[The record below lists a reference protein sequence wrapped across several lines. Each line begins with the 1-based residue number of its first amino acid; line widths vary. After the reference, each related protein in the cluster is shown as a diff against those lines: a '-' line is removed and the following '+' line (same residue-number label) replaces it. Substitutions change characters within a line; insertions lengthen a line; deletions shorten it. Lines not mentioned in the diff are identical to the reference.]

1 MAKTSMI
8 MREKKRAKLNKKFDE
23 KRQKLKTIILSP
35 HASDDEKIK
44 AEMGLQSL
52 PRDSSRIRQRK
63 RCRLCGRSRAYN
75 RLTGLCRIHMRYAVM
90 NGLVP
95 GMHKAQVDEPP

>member
-23 KRQKLKTIILSP
+23 KRQKLKATIVSL
-35 HASDDEKIK
+35 HASDDEKVQ
-44 AEMGLQSL
+44 AELELQSL
-52 PRDSSRIRQRK
+52 PRDSSRTRQRN

-75 RLTGLCRIHMRYAVM
+75 RLTGLCRIHMRHAVM
-90 NGLVP
+90 NGFVP
-95 GMHKAQVDEPP
+95 GMHKASW

>member
-1 MAKTSMI
+1 MAKTSMVE
-8 MREKKRAKLNKKFDE
+8 REKKRSLLNKKLDS
-23 KRQKLKTIILSP
+23 KRKELKVIICN
-35 HASDDEKIK
+35 ANAGDDERMA
-44 AEMGLQSL
+44 AEHKLQKL
-52 PRDSSRIRQRK
+52 PRDSSRSRQRN

-95 GMHKAQVDEPP
+95 GMHKASW

>member
-8 MREKKRAKLNKKFDE
+8 EREKRRVLSFKKYGE
-23 KRQKLKTIILSP
+23 KRKELKSIICNPDLNE
-35 HASDDEKIK
+35 DDRLQ
-44 AEMGLQSL
+44 AEWQLQAL
-52 PRDSSRIRQRK
+52 PRNSSRSRQRN

-75 RLTGLCRIHMRYAVM
+75 RLTGLCRIHMRSAVM

-95 GMHKAQVDEPP
+95 GMHKASW

>member
-1 MAKTSMI
+1 MI
-8 MREKKRAKLNKKFDE
+8 EREKKRTKLNKKFDK
-23 KRQKLKTIILSP
+23 KRKELKAIICSLNS
-35 HASDDEKIK
+35 SDDDRVD
-44 AEMGLQSL
+44 AEHKLQML
-52 PRDSSRIRQRK
+52 PRDSSRSRQRS

-95 GMHKAQVDEPP
+95 GMHKASW

>member
-1 MAKTSMI
+1 MAKTSMKE
-8 MREKKRAKLNKKFDE
+8 REKRRVSCN
-23 KRQKLKTIILSP
+23 QKLHGKRKEFKKIIRDL
-35 HASDDEKIK
+35 HATDEERMD
-44 AEMGLQSL
+44 AETKLQMM
-52 PRDSSRIRQRK
+52 PRDSSRTRQRS

-95 GMHKAQVDEPP
+95 GMRKASW